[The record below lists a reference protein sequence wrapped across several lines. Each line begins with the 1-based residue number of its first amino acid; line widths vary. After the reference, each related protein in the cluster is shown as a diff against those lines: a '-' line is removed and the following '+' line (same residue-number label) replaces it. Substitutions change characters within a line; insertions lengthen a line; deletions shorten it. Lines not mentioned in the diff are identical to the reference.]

1 MNSNF
6 VFINGGKRM
15 NFVWENTIISLIIIA
30 IIVVA
35 AWGIIRSI
43 VKSLRK

>member
-1 MNSNF
+1 MASNF

-15 NFVWENTIISLIIIA
+15 SFVWENIIISLIIIA

-35 AWGIIRSI
+35 VWGIIRSI
-43 VKSLRK
+43 VKALRK

>member
-1 MNSNF
+1 
-6 VFINGGKRM
+6 M
-15 NFVWENTIISLIIIA
+15 NFVWENIVISIIIIA

-35 AWGIIRSI
+35 VWGIIRSI

>member
-1 MNSNF
+1 MDSNF

-15 NFVWENTIISLIIIA
+15 SFVWENTIISLIIIA

-35 AWGIIRSI
+35 VWGIIRSI
-43 VKSLRK
+43 VKPRRK

>member
-1 MNSNF
+1 
-6 VFINGGKRM
+6 M
-15 NFVWENTIISLIIIA
+15 NFVWENTIISFVIIA

-35 AWGIIRSI
+35 VWGIIRSI